1 MIDLIFL
8 SHNRREFTEACL
20 QNLIRNTNWERVN
33 RLILYDDNS
42 TDGTRELVAGM
53 KYPIMPHFRI
63 GKFGSPVQVMNE
75 FLTERRGT
83 DPQIFAKIDS
93 DTMVP
98 SGWLDECLAV
108 MSDEPQLDFL
118 GIEAFNP
125 VVEKHEGHRS
135 YTQARFIGG
144 IGLMRPAA
152 FTSLPW
158 PNGRFGFT
166 EWQERNSE
174 SKKGWIAPS
183 LPVFLLDH
191 LPREPWATLS
201 KKYIENGWQRQWE
214 AYPEE
219 SRDLWSWWVQ

>member
-1 MIDLIFL
+1 M
-8 SHNRREFTEACL
+8 S
-20 QNLIRNTNWERVN
+20 
-33 RLILYDDNS
+33 
-42 TDGTRELVAGM
+42 
-53 KYPIMPHFRI
+53 YPVMPHFRI
-63 GKFGSPVQVMNE
+63 GRFGSPVQVMNE

-98 SGWLDECLAV
+98 PGWLDECLAV

-166 EWQERNSE
+166 EWQEATRSR
-174 SKKGWIAPS
+174 KG
-183 LPVFLLDH
+183 LDCAVLAGLSSRPLTAGTLDDLFEAIH
-191 LPREPWATLS
+191 RERLAAAVGS
-201 KKYIENGWQRQWE
+201 ISRGKQR
-214 AYPEE
+214 PLVMV
-219 SRDLWSWWVQ
+219 D